1 MRWRT
6 GPHGHWGRSRLKD
19 QRDPVLLSLLLLLLL
34 RPAALVGD
42 VDGNGLL
49 RRHRRVVLLRD
60 DVIQGA
66 AAAAAAD
73 LLRRLLLLR
82 LLVLRH
88 RDQHLRRPGH
98 GLGVVRLSGQCDDVG
113 RPRAL
118 QDDGGRGRGAR
129 VALFWRLLLQLLQLL
144 LLMLLLLSGVAH
156 DYDLLRPRV
165 GDGFVGLGPDR
176 LRRHC
181 GGRRGGG
188 PLMNLVRSFDFSSD
202 NF

>member
-1 MRWRT
+1 M
-6 GPHGHWGRSRLKD
+6 S
-19 QRDPVLLSLLLLLLL
+19 LLLLLL

-82 LLVLRH
+82 LLVLRRH

-129 VALFWRLLLQLLQLL
+129 VALFWRLLLQLLQLV
-144 LLMLLLLSGVAH
+144 LLMLLLSGVAH

-202 NF
+202 D